1 MGTWTGVTHYTLDGI
16 FDPVT
21 GAGEATL
28 DETFIGRDDHGR
40 IGTMRFAEKLV
51 GIPTGIPDT
60 NTVRIDVRVV
70 GATGGFSGAHGHVVF
85 DGLTNLAGGEGTFT
99 GHWKLPADNP
109 NRLEP
114 AT

>member
-1 MGTWTGVTHYTLDGI
+1 MGTWTGVTHYTLDGV

-21 GAGEATL
+21 GAAEATL

-60 NTVRIDVRVV
+60 NSVRIDVRVV
-70 GATGGFSGAHGHVVF
+70 GATGDFSGARGHVVF
-85 DGLTNLAGGEGTFT
+85 DGLTNLAAGEGTFT
-99 GHWKLPADNP
+99 GHWKLP
-109 NRLEP
+109 RR
-114 AT
+114 